1 MQRKLKAEFGLK
13 FNPFSTDVPT
23 AALSSTA
30 RFEEFAW
37 RIEHS
42 LAPEGGFA
50 MITGEPGMGKSVA
63 LRLLAEGLGQ
73 LREVEV
79 GSLEHPQSGLADFY
93 REMGDL
99 FGVEL
104 RPHNRWAGFR
114 VLREKWLSHIGT
126 TLMRPVLL
134 VDEAQEVNT
143 AVLNELRILSST
155 RFDSRSLLGVVLAG
169 DQRLVARLRHQDLA
183 PLSSRIRMR
192 LVLEHA
198 TPKELEACLLQ
209 LVEAAGNQALLT
221 HGLATALS
229 EHAMGNYRALTRM
242 AGELL
247 AVASRRGLGQLDEQL
262 FLDVFA
268 PPGSKPSQGKRSR
281 ARR

>member
-13 FNPFSTDVPT
+13 FNPFCPNVPT
-23 AALSSTA
+23 EALSRTA
-30 RFEEFAW
+30 QVEEFSW
-37 RIEHS
+37 RVEHS

-50 MITGEPGMGKSVA
+50 MISGEPGMGKSVA
-63 LRLLAEGLGQ
+63 LRLLAEQLGR

-79 GSLEHPQSGLADFY
+79 GCLEHPQSGLADFY

-114 VLREKWLSHIGT
+114 VLREKWISHIGNT
-126 TLMRPVLL
+126 MMRPVLL

-143 AVLNELRILSST
+143 AVLNELRILSSAQ
-155 RFDSRSLLGVVLAG
+155 FDSRSLLGVVLGG

-183 PLSSRIRMR
+183 PLKSRIRMQ
-192 LVLEHA
+192 LVLESA
-198 TPKELEACLLQ
+198 TPKDLEACLLH

-221 HGLATALS
+221 PGLARALS

-247 AVASRRGLGQLDEQL
+247 AVASRRELGQLDEQL
-262 FLDVFA
+262 FLDVFT
-268 PPGSKPSQGKRSR
+268 PSGSKPAPKKRSGSKR
-281 ARR
+281 